1 MKEGERLVL
10 KREVQG
16 QLFFLS
22 LSKERDDRWREELRQ
37 DERKK
42 KSGETRLRRKRR
54 SGPVRNE
61 RDRPTETPLTCR
73 QV

>member
-16 QLFFLS
+16 QLFFF

-37 DERKK
+37 DEKK
-42 KSGETRLRRKRR
+42 KW
-54 SGPVRNE
+54 RNE
-61 RDRPTETPLTCR
+61 TEEEEKVGASQKREGSATATPLTSH

>member
-16 QLFFLS
+16 QLFSLS
-22 LSKERDDRWREELRQ
+22 LSKERDDRWREELRR
-37 DERKK
+37 DEKK
-42 KSGETRLRRKRR
+42 KW
-54 SGPVRNE
+54 RNE
-61 RDRPTETPLTCR
+61 TEEEEKVGASQKREGSATETPLTCR